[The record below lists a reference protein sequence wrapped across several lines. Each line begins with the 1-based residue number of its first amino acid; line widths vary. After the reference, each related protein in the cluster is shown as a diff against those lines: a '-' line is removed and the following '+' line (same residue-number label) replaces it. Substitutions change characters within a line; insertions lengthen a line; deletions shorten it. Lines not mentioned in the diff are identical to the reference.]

1 MVIKREDLESAG
13 TIVGEEMARHDL
25 DSESWRAWE
34 EAQGGHGTGVRGDGQ
49 KSTVKAEPKARGMEE
64 NAHQTETT
72 SGARPWGKD
81 NVPSVADAM
90 GISDARDNN
99 RGGGHVSS
107 QGWPSKKEAEAQIAK
122 MKGYDDR
129 DHEVVQDGKWFKIKY
144 GPEKPEPTAGGK
156 LHGVETH
163 TTTDGQRVG
172 KTVMVRAKDKAEAV
186 AKVKSAGHEAD
197 SAWEAP
203 DQTGE
208 KYKGLEHVG
217 DDKAGTDP
225 LDAWGKKW
233 PFKVTRHENGTIS
246 VPDQGKDEAHRA
258 ALWRM
263 PGYRVTSVSGGTI
276 WLDKKSKDDAKS
288 SKAKPRGIEDPTGGY
303 PLVEAR
309 KKQVR
314 DAARKAKKG

>member
-1 MVIKREDLESAG
+1 MVIKREDLEAAG

-25 DSESWRAWE
+25 DSESWDAWKEKQGGGKSRDRAEARGRSANRAAANDRNRDYE
-34 EAQGGHGTGVRGDGQ
+34 EQHGQRSPNQPEGGHGTGVQGKGQ
-49 KSTVKAEPKARGMEE
+49 TSTVKAEPKARGMEE
-64 NAHQTETT
+64 NAHQHETT
-72 SGARPWGKD
+72 GSAK
-81 NVPSVADAM
+81 
-90 GISDARDNN
+90 
-99 RGGGHVSS
+99 GGGHVSS
-107 QGWPSKKEAEAQIAK
+107 QGWPSKADAEAQIAK

-217 DDKAGTDP
+217 DDKA
-225 LDAWGKKW
+225 
-233 PFKVTRHENGTIS
+233 
-246 VPDQGKDEAHRA
+246 
-258 ALWRM
+258 
-263 PGYRVTSVSGGTI
+263 
-276 WLDKKSKDDAKS
+276 
-288 SKAKPRGIEDPTGGY
+288 KPRGIEDPTGGY

-314 DAARKAKKG
+314 EAERNAKK